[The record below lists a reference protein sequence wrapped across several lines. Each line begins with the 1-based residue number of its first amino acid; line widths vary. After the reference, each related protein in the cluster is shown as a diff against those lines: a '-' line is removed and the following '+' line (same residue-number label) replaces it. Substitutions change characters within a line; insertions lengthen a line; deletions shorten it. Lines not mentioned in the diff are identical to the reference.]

1 MQKRETKKDNRKTMV
16 LKTNDEK
23 GKEHHR
29 KWRKSE
35 KEKKKKR
42 GLPVEKKRNAK
53 SEERDNSLFVF
64 FRVN

>member
-1 MQKRETKKDNRKTMV
+1 MV

-35 KEKKKKR
+35 KEKKKN
-42 GLPVEKKRNAK
+42 E
-53 SEERDNSLFVF
+53 DYQ
-64 FRVN
+64 

>member
-35 KEKKKKR
+35 KEKKKN
-42 GLPVEKKRNAK
+42 E
-53 SEERDNSLFVF
+53 DYQ
-64 FRVN
+64 